1 MLTKGVKQLQTQQQG
16 ALWVFTAYVLWGFMP
31 IYWKSLHHVSS
42 GEILVNRIIWAFL
55 LTVLA
60 ILIMGQGKKL
70 FIDFQALWKTQK
82 QFWSLCAASFLV
94 TINWFT
100 YIWSVNH
107 DFIVQASLGYYINPL
122 VSVLLGIIFLKE
134 ALNRNQKAAFVLAA
148 VGVTILT
155 IHYGVFP
162 WISFVLAFTFAL
174 YGLIKKHI
182 KLDATR
188 GLAIETAFTVPIA
201 LLAYGWIF
209 STGDAVIMDTD
220 PLTVVLLILTGIA
233 TALPLVFFAKG
244 VPSIPLYVTGF
255 LQYIAPTMMLIIGV
269 AIYGESFGK
278 FEWLSFAFI
287 WIALLVFTVPEILR
301 YVRNKRALIRM
312 QKQESSHQS

>member
-1 MLTKGVKQLQTQQQG
+1 MQTQQKG

-31 IYWKSLHHVSS
+31 IYWKSLHNVGS
-42 GEILVNRIIWAFL
+42 GEILVNRIIWAFV

-60 ILIMGQGKKL
+60 LLLIGQGKKL
-70 FIDFQALWKTQK
+70 VTDFVELWKTQK

-182 KLDATR
+182 KIDATR
-188 GLAIETAFTVPIA
+188 GLAIETAFTVPVA
-201 LLAYGWIF
+201 LLAYSWII
-209 STGDAVIMDTD
+209 SRGDAVIVDTN
-220 PLTVVLLILTGIA
+220 PMTVVLLILTGIA

-269 AIYGESFGK
+269 LIYGESFGK
-278 FEWLSFAFI
+278 FEWFSFAFI
-287 WIALLVFTVPEILR
+287 WIALLVFTVPEVLR
-301 YVRNKRALIRM
+301 YIKNKRMMVRL
-312 QKQESSHQS
+312 QKRESSHQS

>member
-1 MLTKGVKQLQTQQQG
+1 MRHLQTQQQG
-16 ALWVFTAYVLWGFMP
+16 ALWVFAAYVMWGFMP

-60 ILIMGQGKKL
+60 LLVVGQGKRLIQDLKE
-70 FIDFQALWKTQK
+70 LWMTQK
-82 QFWSLCAASFLV
+82 QFWSLCAASLLV
-94 TINWFT
+94 TLNWFT

-134 ALNRNQKAAFVLAA
+134 SLSRNQKAAFVLAA

-155 IHYGVFP
+155 FHYGVFP
-162 WISFVLAFTFAL
+162 WISFVLAITFAL
-174 YGLIKKHI
+174 YGLIKKQI

-201 LLAYGWIF
+201 LIAYGWIF

-220 PLTVVLLILTGIA
+220 PLTVVLLVLTGIA

-269 AIYGESFGK
+269 AIYGETFGK

-287 WIALLVFTVPEILR
+287 WIALLVFTVPEVLR
-301 YVRNKRALIRM
+301 YARNKRTMMRL

>member
-1 MLTKGVKQLQTQQQG
+1 MQTQQQG
-16 ALWVFTAYVLWGFMP
+16 ALWVFAAYVMWGFMP

-60 ILIMGQGKKL
+60 LLVVGQGKRLIQDLKE
-70 FIDFQALWKTQK
+70 LWMTQK
-82 QFWSLCAASFLV
+82 QFWSLCAASLLV
-94 TINWFT
+94 TLNWFT

-134 ALNRNQKAAFVLAA
+134 SLSRNQKAAFVLAA

-155 IHYGVFP
+155 FHYGVFP
-162 WISFVLAFTFAL
+162 WISFVLAITFAL
-174 YGLIKKHI
+174 YGLIKKQI

-201 LLAYGWIF
+201 LIAYGWIF

-220 PLTVVLLILTGIA
+220 PLTVVLLVLTGIA

-269 AIYGESFGK
+269 AIYGETFGK

-287 WIALLVFTVPEILR
+287 WIALLVFTVPEVLR
-301 YVRNKRALIRM
+301 YARNKRTMMRL

>member
-1 MLTKGVKQLQTQQQG
+1 M
-16 ALWVFTAYVLWGFMP
+16 
-31 IYWKSLHHVSS
+31 
-42 GEILVNRIIWAFL
+42 NRIIWAFL

-60 ILIMGQGKKL
+60 LLLVGQGNKL
-70 FIDFQALWKTQK
+70 VADLKELWTTQK

-100 YIWSVNH
+100 YIWAVNH

-122 VSVLLGIIFLKE
+122 VSVLLGIVFLKE
-134 ALNRNQKAAFVLAA
+134 ALNRNQKVAFVLAA

-155 IHYGVFP
+155 FHYGVFP

-182 KLDATR
+182 KLNATR

-201 LLAYGWIF
+201 LIAYGWIF
-209 STGDAVIMDTD
+209 STGDAVIMETD
-220 PLTVVLLILTGIA
+220 SLTVVLLVLTGIA

-269 AIYGESFGK
+269 AIYGETFGK

-287 WIALLVFTVPEILR
+287 WIALLVFTVPEVVR
-301 YVRNKRALIRM
+301 YAKNKRTMTRL
-312 QKQESSHQS
+312 QKQESSQQS

>member
-1 MLTKGVKQLQTQQQG
+1 MQTQQQG
-16 ALWVFTAYVLWGFMP
+16 ALWVFAAYVMWGFMP
-31 IYWKSLHHVSS
+31 IYWKTLHHVSS
-42 GEILVNRIIWAFL
+42 EEILVNRIIWAFL

-60 ILIMGQGKKL
+60 LLVAGQGKKL
-70 FIDFQALWKTQK
+70 VTDLKELWVTQK
-82 QFWSLCAASFLV
+82 QFWSLCAASLLV

-122 VSVLLGIIFLKE
+122 VSVLLGILFLKE
-134 ALNRNQKAAFVLAA
+134 SLSRNQKVAFVLAA

-155 IHYGVFP
+155 FHYGVFP
-162 WISFVLAFTFAL
+162 WISFVLAITFAL
-174 YGLIKKHI
+174 YGLIKKQI

-201 LLAYGWIF
+201 LIAYGWIF
-209 STGDAVIMDTD
+209 STGDAVILDTD

-269 AIYGESFGK
+269 AIYGETFGK

-287 WIALLVFTVPEILR
+287 WIALLVFTVPEVLR
-301 YVRNKRALIRM
+301 YARNKRTMMRL

>member
-1 MLTKGVKQLQTQQQG
+1 MQTQQQG
-16 ALWVFTAYVLWGFMP
+16 ALWVFAAYVLWGFMP
-31 IYWKSLHHVSS
+31 IYWKTLHHVSS

-60 ILIMGQGKKL
+60 LIVVGQGKKL
-70 FIDFQALWKTQK
+70 VVDFKELWKTQK
-82 QFWSLCAASFLV
+82 QFWGLCAAAFLV
-94 TINWFT
+94 SINWGT
-100 YIWSVNH
+100 YIWAVNH

-134 ALNRNQKAAFVLAA
+134 ALNRNQKFAFVLAA

-155 IHYGVFP
+155 FHYGVFP

-174 YGLIKKHI
+174 YGLIKKQI

-188 GLAIETAFTVPIA
+188 GLAIETAFTVPVA
-201 LLAYGWIF
+201 LIAYGWIF
-209 STGDAVIMDTD
+209 STGDAVIVDTD
-220 PLTVVLLILTGIA
+220 PMTVVLLILTGIA
-233 TALPLVFFAKG
+233 TAIPLVFFAKG
-244 VPSIPLYVTGF
+244 VTSIPLYVTGF

-269 AIYGESFGK
+269 VMYGESFGK

-287 WIALLVFTVPEILR
+287 WVALLVFTVPEIVR
-301 YVRNKRALIRM
+301 YVRNKRMMIRLE
-312 QKQESSHQS
+312 KQGHSHQV

>member
-1 MLTKGVKQLQTQQQG
+1 MQTQQKG

-60 ILIMGQGKKL
+60 LLLMGQGVKL
-70 FIDFQALWKTQK
+70 VNDLKDLWKTQK

-134 ALNRNQKAAFVLAA
+134 ALNRNQKAAFLLAA
-148 VGVTILT
+148 AGVTILT

-162 WISFVLAFTFAL
+162 WISFVLAITFAL

-182 KLDATR
+182 KVDATR

-201 LLAYGWIF
+201 LIAYGWIF
-209 STGDAVIMDTD
+209 STGDAVIMDTN

-269 AIYGESFGK
+269 LIYGESFGK

-287 WIALLVFTVPEILR
+287 WIALLVFTVPEVLR
-301 YVRNKRALIRM
+301 YVRNKRMMVRIH
-312 QKQESSHQS
+312 KHESSHQS